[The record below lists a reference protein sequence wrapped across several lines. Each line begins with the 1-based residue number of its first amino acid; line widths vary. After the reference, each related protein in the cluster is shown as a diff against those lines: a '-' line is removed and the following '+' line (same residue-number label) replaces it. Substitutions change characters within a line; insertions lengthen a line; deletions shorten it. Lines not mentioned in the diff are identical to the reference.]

1 MRRAS
6 LTVGQRVFVWAFRR
20 FSTAFAGFPDPFV
33 EEHVR
38 GEGVRGYLGWAKS
51 AFAVMAMLEKRFG
64 PVESQLLIAF
74 AAMWTGCRWCSVGHV
89 LTSNVELFKR
99 EGELGPLDELTI
111 PQLQMMQ
118 DPAVLEELLRRFS
131 GPRWERLNPLIR
143 RQYLLRSGQVEEESR
158 DDELLQAINTVWEWV
173 VECSIIAMD
182 IDPSKIPPQTPI
194 GKDRKLLARYYE
206 ARKQKALAGAS

>member
-1 MRRAS
+1 MRRES
-6 LTVGQRVFVWAFRR
+6 LTAGQRVFVWAWRR

-38 GEGVRGYLGWAKS
+38 SEGVGGYLRWAKS
-51 AFAVMAMLEKRFG
+51 AFAVMGMLEKRFG
-64 PVESQLLIAF
+64 PIESQLIIAF
-74 AAMWTGCRWCSVGHV
+74 AAMWTGCRWCSIGHV
-89 LTSNVELFKR
+89 LTGNLELFKR

-111 PQLQMMQ
+111 PELQMMQ
-118 DPAVLEELLRRFS
+118 DPALLEELLRRYS
-131 GPRWERLNPLIR
+131 GPRWEQLNHVIR

-158 DDELLQAINTVWEWV
+158 DDELIQGINIVWEWV

-182 IDPSKIPPQTPI
+182 VDPTTIPPQTPI

-206 ARKQKALAGAS
+206 ARKQKAIEGHS